1 MQAPEG
7 RNLEGNITVYF
18 PMVTVSRGG
27 VVFE

>member
-7 RNLEGNITVYF
+7 RNLEGNITMYF
-18 PMVTVSRGG
+18 PIAMASRGG